1 MIFTET
7 VNQTKSLQASFKVK
21 MEIIDQSSWALLASS
36 HSSPSSDSAG
46 SSVADFYFDCS
57 T

>member
-1 MIFTET
+1 MFLTET

-21 MEIIDQSSWALLASS
+21 IEIIDQSSWALLASS

-46 SSVADFYFDCS
+46 SSAADFYFYCS